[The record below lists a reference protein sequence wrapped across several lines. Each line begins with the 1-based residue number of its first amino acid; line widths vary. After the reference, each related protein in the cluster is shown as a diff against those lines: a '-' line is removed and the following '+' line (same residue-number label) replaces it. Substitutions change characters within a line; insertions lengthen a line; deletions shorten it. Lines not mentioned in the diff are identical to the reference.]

1 MIVTIKR
8 SPKRSSNS
16 QKHPNLTAFLSSHR
30 TLLAALLVL
39 ACLTNISH
47 ANPRFVNMQGKFH
60 KTSSAELTVSQ
71 YELALVQ
78 VLSEI
83 CPPMLSNQQ
92 RIQFAHA
99 YQQQLR
105 SFMPT
110 STNPNNT
117 LRQLRTQ
124 LGYRSALQNIR
135 AWTATYPP
143 AQNRKICLQFTEVE
157 F

>member
-1 MIVTIKR
+1 MNKPLIHK
-8 SPKRSSNS
+8 NS
-16 QKHPNLTAFLSSHR
+16 TLVSLLLLHR
-30 TLLAALLVL
+30 KLLATLLLFI
-39 ACLTNISH
+39 CSIGISH
-47 ANPRFVNMQGKFH
+47 ANPRFINMQGKFH
-60 KTSSAELTVSQ
+60 KASSTELTVSQ

-83 CPPMLSNQQ
+83 CPPMLNNHQ
-92 RIQFAHA
+92 RVQFTHA

-110 STNPNNT
+110 AANPNDT
-117 LRQLRTQ
+117 LRTLYNQRS
-124 LGYRSALQNIR
+124 YRSALHNIR